1 MRTTSTSEDTQYVD
15 DIDEEMMDDIDGEIE
30 QRLESKSKRSGDYLR
45 KIEALMEQRR
55 LKHDLD
61 DYDDWGDIDDE

>member
-1 MRTTSTSEDTQYVD
+1 MRTISTSENTQYID
-15 DIDEEMMDDIDGEIE
+15 DVDEEMMDDIDGEIE

-45 KIEALMEQRR
+45 KIEALMEERR

-61 DYDDWGDIDDE
+61 DYDDWSDIDDE

>member
-1 MRTTSTSEDTQYVD
+1 MRTTSTSENTQYID
-15 DIDEEMMDDIDGEIE
+15 DVDEEMMDDIDGEIE

-45 KIEALMEQRR
+45 KIEALMEERR

-61 DYDDWGDIDDE
+61 DYDDWSDIDDE

>member
-1 MRTTSTSEDTQYVD
+1 MRTTSTSEDTQYID

-61 DYDDWGDIDDE
+61 DYDDWSDIDDE